1 MDTQAV
7 TKEMMGTFPLL
18 FKLVFQPCGCDTP
31 LPTTQMQALLLLSLQ
46 GPMNM
51 TQLASRLMISKQQL
65 TKIAEALVE
74 KELIERVGHTANLP
88 CHFSFS
94 DSSGASLLTASAG
107 SKSRFPLGLSGSVVG
122 RGAKDHFG
130 GFSNPSVHPEADE
143 YNHRILKFRL
153 PPRKQISQAPRFIRI
168 FHPIT
173 RIKRGARILCLN
185 VQDLRYTVRI
195 NSPSVVS
202 VPLFPD
208 VPFLLWVYARNK
220 ESFETAL

>member
-74 KELIERVGHTANLP
+74 KELIERVGHTANRRVIFL
-88 CHFSFS
+88 S
-94 DSSGASLLTASAG
+94 LTAQG
-107 SKSRFPLGLSGSVVG
+107 HHFLPNQKEQRVVPPLGLSGSVVG

-153 PPRKQISQAPRFIRI
+153 PPRKQISQSASFYPDF
-168 FHPIT
+168 PSLEKVIT

-185 VQDLRYTVRI
+185 VQNLRYTVRM
-195 NSPSVVS
+195 NSPSVVRCS
-202 VPLFPD
+202 TVSRRSLPSLG
-208 VPFLLWVYARNK
+208 VRQK
-220 ESFETAL
+220 